1 MIDGLNHFHFLRPY
15 WLLAMLLAG
24 VIWLA
29 LRRSGD
35 PSRRFGRLIAPHL
48 LKHLVHGREPR
59 SVLRPSHALLVLWVL
74 VIVAVAGPSWRQAP
88 APFAEETAGLMIL
101 LELNPGMDAEDLRP
115 SRLERSRHKIH
126 DLLEGRTGGTVGL
139 IAYSGTAHLVMP
151 LTRDTRIV
159 EQMTQALDPS
169 VMPAQGDALSE
180 ALTLAADQ
188 FDRRNTAGSV
198 LIVTDGIDS
207 AQLQALGQYREAGGP
222 GVQILAALGS
232 QEQAA
237 LAGIEAGARA
247 LGAPFY
253 RMTPDDQDVRR
264 IIRRAESQ
272 MAASGAANEAA
283 QWQDG
288 GYVLVPVI
296 LLGTLLWARRGW
308 SVRWES

>member
-1 MIDGLNHFHFLRPY
+1 
-15 WLLAMLLAG
+15 
-24 VIWLA
+24 
-29 LRRSGD
+29 
-35 PSRRFGRLIAPHL
+35 
-48 LKHLVHGREPR
+48 
-59 SVLRPSHALLVLWVL
+59 VLWVL

-151 LTRDTRIV
+151 FTRDTRIV

-222 GVQILAALGS
+222 GVQILAGSPSRHRSGGAGPGGALLS
-232 QEQAA
+232 
-237 LAGIEAGARA
+237 
-247 LGAPFY
+247 
-253 RMTPDDQDVRR
+253 DDP
-264 IIRRAESQ
+264 
-272 MAASGAANEAA
+272 G
-283 QWQDG
+283 
-288 GYVLVPVI
+288 
-296 LLGTLLWARRGW
+296 
-308 SVRWES
+308 